1 MTKMKKFMRKLHRGQ
16 KGFTLIE
23 LLVVVAILG
32 ILAAIVIP
40 NVAGFMDEGEDEA
53 LATELHNMQISVL
66 ALMVANDAVELT
78 GGLAVAD
85 VDGDTVLLAAVTVVD
100 GGDDAGDNTLDQW
113 FIGGEQELKRAYDV
127 SENGEVTPS

>member
-1 MTKMKKFMRKLHRGQ
+1 
-16 KGFTLIE
+16 
-23 LLVVVAILG
+23 
-32 ILAAIVIP
+32 
-40 NVAGFMDEGEDEA
+40 
-53 LATELHNMQISVL
+53 
-66 ALMVANDAVELT
+66 MVANDAVELT